1 MRLLLKQI
9 EDLLNTKKEDLLYLS
24 FQELRKVIAIGKLE
38 HEYREL
44 ISCRKNHR
52 KEAEELWEQMALD
65 AFYDNEKNIFKG
77 ISGSSGVVRGRV
89 CIIKII
95 LNLIN

>member
-1 MRLLLKQI
+1 M
-9 EDLLNTKKEDLLYLS
+9 T
-24 FQELRKVIAIGKLE
+24 
-38 HEYREL
+38 
-44 ISCRKNHR
+44 
-52 KEAEELWEQMALD
+52 LD
-65 AFYDNEKNIFKG
+65 AFSDNEKDIFEG